1 MRMAKNLTNLNRM
14 LEAEQVYQRI
24 LQQDPGCGAAQEEVR
39 KHQTIKKTKQ
49 KTTGNVY
56 SNINV

>member
-1 MRMAKNLTNLNRM
+1 MRMAKNLTNLNRL

-39 KHQTIKKTKQ
+39 NIKL
-49 KTTGNVY
+49 
-56 SNINV
+56 SNHLFQNN